1 SKQKTIF
8 EIEIDLHEDTKVFTL
23 RRFLPDIKIF
33 KQFKEN
39 SSLYVSP
46 QCLLIKNVFYKTAEP
61 KQAIVNSIT

>member
-1 SKQKTIF
+1 KTTF